1 MRYIVGLLCFAG
13 GAWLLGSA
21 LARKRRSIAAGP
33 LSAPPLHPSLQMLGD
48 VMPPLVVLGLVIIG
62 GKMTLAFFVADAGRY
77 LSLLDLAGFLFL
89 LAGYGVSV
97 VYRTRYRLGPA
108 VVAAPVAARPEAPGV
123 TAASVN
129 QD

>member
-13 GAWLLGSA
+13 GAWLLASA
-21 LARKRRSIAAGP
+21 FARKRRSLAVGP

-48 VMPPLVVLGLVIIG
+48 VMPPLVVLGLIIIG

-77 LSLLDLAGFLFL
+77 LSLVDLGGFLFL

-97 VYRTRYRLGPA
+97 VYRTRYRLAPA
-108 VVAAPVAARPEAPGV
+108 VVPASSAGRAAAPDVMA
-123 TAASVN
+123 TVN
-129 QD
+129 RD